1 MCSGE
6 PVSIKRLWRLLGGY
20 IVFNETLKLVN
31 IDVLRFDYFACFL
44 NLNFSFILVMLVS
57 VVIIRTFLDL

>member
-44 NLNFSFILVMLVS
+44 NLLIMLVS